1 MILSASRKL
10 GKYEIARKLGRGGMA
25 DVYLARDVEAN
36 RDVALK
42 LVEHVADND
51 TRDVIEAERRGA
63 GLQQQLANID
73 SRVVGVYEFGDL
85 DGFFF
90 VAMEYIDGQD
100 LAELMRGSRLEIE
113 FAVDAAIA
121 VAETLDHAHNMATS
135 ADGRAFQGIVHGDIK
150 PKNIRI
156 DSHGRVR
163 VLDFGIAKALSLS
176 RRLTRNEFGS
186 VPYASPERLDTGEVN
201 AQSDLWSLAVMLY
214 EMVTGMQPYHAES
227 TERLERMIRSR
238 IPPPPAPDPCPDP
251 LRRILMKALANDPAV
266 RYRSAREFANE
277 LILFRTGAAGA
288 GLLAAVPQV
297 DDATR
302 RTTRPADPA
311 SDDATRRTA
320 RGFTPAAD
328 RPDEATRRTAPVK
341 PAPSAFANTARPI
354 PPARR
359 RSAFSI
365 FWRAIAVIAL
375 FCLLR
380 GMWSVFSYF
389 STRDKAAALEREI
402 KAEELTDPDQ
412 MFTRWQ
418 EISKSEPGSWALGG
432 ARKAVDRKLVD
443 NANLIVNRFRNDTQ
457 VVYEKDWQRAET
469 LLSHA
474 LEVDPDDD
482 AARGELRLAEGQVAR
497 MEGVRH
503 KDGEQLT
510 VAAEKFTAAAKLLP
524 HSPDPY
530 LALALLYIYGLKDV
544 DKADAALQ
552 EASRLGYTLGNREKA
567 ELADGYRDRADRM
580 YKDTINVRGLPQEKD
595 QLNRAAADYTRALNL
610 YQEIAPYDNAGI
622 NMKRVQ
628 VSLDGVTARLQEIQ
642 GIPQW
647 Q

>member
-10 GKYEIARKLGRGGMA
+10 GKYEIASKLGRGGMA

-42 LVEHVADND
+42 LVEHVADSD

-63 GLQQQLANID
+63 GLQQQLAAID

-100 LAELMRGSRLEIE
+100 LAALMRGSRLEIE
-113 FAVDAAIA
+113 FAVDTAIA
-121 VAETLDHAHNMATS
+121 VAETLDHAHNMVTTNG
-135 ADGRAFQGIVHGDIK
+135 GRTFQGIVHGDIK
-150 PKNIRI
+150 PKNIRV
-156 DSHGRVR
+156 DTHARVR

-201 AQSDLWSLAVMLY
+201 AQSDLWSLSVMLY

-266 RYRSAREFANE
+266 RYHSAREFANE

-288 GLLAAVPQV
+288 GLLAAVAEV
-297 DDATR
+297 NDSTR
-302 RTTRPADPA
+302 RTTRPVAADP
-311 SDDATRRTA
+311 DDATRRTA
-320 RGFTPAAD
+320 RGFTPAEEY
-328 RPDEATRRTAPVK
+328 PDEATRRTAPVK
-341 PAPSAFANTARPI
+341 QAAGNPARPT
-354 PPARR
+354 PPARP

-365 FWRAIAVIAL
+365 FWRVVAAIAL

-380 GMWSVFSYF
+380 GMWSVYSYF
-389 STRDKAAALEREI
+389 ATRDKAANLEREI
-402 KAEELTDPDQ
+402 KSEELVDPDQ
-412 MFTRWQ
+412 IFTKWQ
-418 EISKSEPGSWALGG
+418 EISKSEPNSWALAG
-432 ARKAVDRKLVD
+432 ARKTVDRKLVD

-457 VVYEKDWQRAET
+457 VVYEKDWQRAEG

-474 LEVDPDDD
+474 LEVNPDDD

-503 KDGEQLT
+503 KDAEQLT
-510 VAAEKFTAAAKLLP
+510 VAAEKFTAAEKLLP
-524 HSPDPY
+524 RSPDPY
-530 LALALLYIYGLKDV
+530 LASALLYIYGLKDV

-552 EASRLGYTLGNREKA
+552 EASHLGYTLGNREKA
-567 ELADGYRDRADRM
+567 ELADGYRDRADRL
-580 YKDTINVRGLPQEKD
+580 YRDTVNVRGLPQEKD

-610 YQEIAPYDNAGI
+610 YQETAPYNNAGANI
-622 NMKRVQ
+622 KRVQ
-628 VSLDGVTARLQEIQ
+628 ISLDGVTARLQEIQ